1 MYIKH
6 MLVSNN
12 YLRKYNYILKL
23 ASDSIGGSG
32 PASSNNIFQS
42 LNSLRRFATT
52 LPADPP
58 PTIIKSY
65 VSKSETS

>member
-6 MLVSNN
+6 LFVSNTH
-12 YLRKYNYILKL
+12 LRKYNNIYKL

-42 LNSLRRFATT
+42 LNSLSRFATT

-65 VSKSETS
+65 VSKSEKS